1 MSESKK
7 YLCGHRDQLLGRS
20 TFYSHRRLYYDVKS
34 RQWSRTKLF
43 YVPDNPAAHIPSLSI
58 EKSGT
63 DPAAPMDA
71 EPMFCEELISGEDGA
86 FYFGDT
92 EG

>member
-7 YLCGHRDQLLGRS
+7 YLCGHWDQLLGRS

-43 YVPDNPAAHIPSLSI
+43 YVPDNPAAHIPSFS
-58 EKSGT
+58 T

-71 EPMFCEELISGEDGA
+71 EPMFCEEPISGEDGA